1 MKTLWSISLIG
12 AVLMLILELAS
23 CSKQACYDNTDP
35 VMNASLLASGTGHDT
50 SAVSLIVRGMTAT
63 DTIDF
68 VDAKSVSHFSVPL
81 DPGNDVTIF
90 YIILNGVTDT
100 AVIKYDRTPHL
111 VSAECGYT
119 IVSELTGLSTTHNII
134 DTLFIENNSVN
145 LNGKRNLH
153 LFY

>member
-68 VDAKSVSHFSVPL
+68 VDAKSVSNFSVPL

-90 YIILNGVTDT
+90 YIILDGVTDT
-100 AVIKYDRTPHL
+100 AVITYDRTPHL

-119 IVSELTGLSTTHNII
+119 FVSELTGLSTTHNII
-134 DTLFIENNSVN
+134 DTILIENNSVN